1 MESSD
6 PTPPPTGDTFNAA
19 LWVIVMV
26 ASLAVIVF
34 LFVSRKRKNKA
45 DN

>member
-6 PTPPPTGDTFNAA
+6 PTPPPTGDSFNAA

-34 LFVSRKRKNKA
+34 LFVVRKRKNKA

>member
-1 MESSD
+1 
-6 PTPPPTGDTFNAA
+6 
-19 LWVIVMV
+19 VIVMV